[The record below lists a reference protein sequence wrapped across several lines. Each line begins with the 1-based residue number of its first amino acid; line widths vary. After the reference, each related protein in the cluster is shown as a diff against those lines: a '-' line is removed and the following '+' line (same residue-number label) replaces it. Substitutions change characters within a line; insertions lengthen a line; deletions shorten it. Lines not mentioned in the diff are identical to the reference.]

1 MIGQLKGNN
10 IHNNK
15 FPQKIKQTHPS
26 NSSNSSNYSNSMTHN
41 IPQHFDNI
49 LDPTSQEMI
58 QEILN
63 ISKIKDGFYISDKI
77 SAISLDVI
85 NEFKITHIINTT
97 GNQIMNQWESI
108 GINYLTINWSENPNQ
123 ILFDQKDEIAEKIVE
138 FIDKALTIGEG
149 VLVHS
154 FNGRNRVCLVALIYL
169 MRKYKWSLYKSMQ
182 YLKSKKN
189 DVEIP
194 NYFYNQLDNF
204 QKRLIQKGE
213 LTRDIPWEFENL
225 IDEEEKLMRNTY
237 MNGLPCKN
245 NVNLNEKDNN
255 RIMDL
260 LVGTGDNKKNK
271 NINKDNIYAKHII
284 WADNN
289 PYMFSQNKLEIIDLN
304 NDLCL
309 KKDIKPINCH
319 QKCKPIKSCIKTSEK
334 FSDIQ
339 FNISI
344 KKNNINVIKQKIN
357 FDNSERNVYR
367 NEYLNKIEYNNQLN
381 NDVKKQMININDIE
395 KNISN
400 NNTNSNTPA
409 LKEQNDNKSSSD
421 IDNNNNNNF
430 KNKFTFNIGSVNSL
444 NPKNI
449 NDFGIFE
456 DTPKINKD
464 MNRVNMINYT
474 PINMNINN
482 NNNNNNNKNKK
493 ITVITKSNK
502 ANNNN
507 PNSIRGTYNKKYMN
521 NNNNGNNSNIINKPL
536 NNFNPNL
543 IKRKGQD
550 SSRDNYPSS
559 HPLFNKNKSKEN
571 VPVKIKNYNNNYS
584 NIKKPTTPVLN
595 HNNNNSSNI
604 FKDNFNSSQSSTIRY
619 NSTKKLSS
627 SSNNFNSTSSG
638 ISFNNNNVNTKNSGY
653 NRYSNSYNKSASDR
667 PSTAPQK
674 EYNNSK
680 INCQNTGINFNSNL
694 NSKTKKNKNGIKSK
708 VNQRP
713 LSAENK
719 KYKNN
724 FGKNYNN
731 NMNSNM
737 KANNYY
743 NNIYGTRSNNSN
755 SINKEGMKGMN
766 QNNMKTNNNLHKF
779 NIAKQRRPSPVIK
792 SDNIFNKKTSK
803 AKF

>member
-1 MIGQLKGNN
+1 MIGQLKSNN
-10 IHNNK
+10 IYNNT
-15 FPQKIKQTHPS
+15 FPQKTKQTHPS
-26 NSSNSSNYSNSMTHN
+26 NSFDYSKSMTHN

-49 LDPTSQEMI
+49 LDPTSQQEMI

-85 NEFKITHIINTT
+85 NDFKITHIINTT

-108 GINYLTINWSENPNQ
+108 GVNYLTINWSENPSQ
-123 ILFDQKDEIAEKIVE
+123 ILFDLKDEIAEKIVE

-149 VLVHS
+149 VLAHS
-154 FNGRNRVCLVALIYL
+154 FNGKNRVCLVALIYL
-169 MRKYKWSLYKSMQ
+169 MKKYKWSLYKSMQ
-182 YLKSKKN
+182 YLKSKKT

-225 IDEEEKLMRNTY
+225 INEEEKLMRNTY

-245 NVNLNEKDNN
+245 NLNLNERNN
-255 RIMDL
+255 NIIIDL
-260 LVGTGDNKKNK
+260 LVGNNDNKNK
-271 NINKDNIYAKHII
+271 NKENVFSRHIF

-289 PYMFSQNKLEIIDLN
+289 PYLYPQSKLEIINSN
-304 NDLCL
+304 NDLCI

-319 QKCKPIKSCIKTSEK
+319 IKCKPIKSCIKTNDIK
-334 FSDIQ
+334 FSDIE
-339 FNISI
+339 FNISV

-357 FDNSERNVYR
+357 FDCSERNVYR
-367 NEYLNKIEYNNQLN
+367 NEYLNKLEYNNQLN
-381 NDVKKQMININDIE
+381 NDIKKKMININDID

-409 LKEQNDNKSSSD
+409 LKEQNENKSSSD
-421 IDNNNNNNF
+421 IDNNNL

-456 DTPKINKD
+456 DTPKISKDINKQ
-464 MNRVNMINYT
+464 NRVNIINYT

-482 NNNNNNNKNKK
+482 NNNKK
-493 ITVITKSNK
+493 ITVITKGNKFNNSNNIK
-502 ANNNN
+502 
-507 PNSIRGTYNKKYMN
+507 GVYNKKNIN
-521 NNNNGNNSNIINKPL
+521 NKSNGNNISNKPL

-543 IKRKGQD
+543 IKRKGQVSD
-550 SSRDNYPSS
+550 RSNYPSS
-559 HPLFNKNKSKEN
+559 HPLFNKNKNKDN
-571 VPVKIKNYNNNYS
+571 VPIKIKNFNNSFS
-584 NIKKPTTPVLN
+584 NIKKPTTSVLN
-595 HNNNNSSNI
+595 HNNNNPPNI
-604 FKDNFNSSQSSTIRY
+604 YKDNFNSSQTSSMRY

-627 SSNNFNSTSSG
+627 STNNFNSTSSG
-638 ISFNNNNVNTKNSGY
+638 ISFNNNNINTKNSGY
-653 NRYSNSYNKSASDR
+653 DQYSKSYNKSVSDR
-667 PSTAPQK
+667 PSTAPHK
-674 EYNNSK
+674 ELANPK
-680 INCQNTGINFNSNL
+680 INNGNNNNTGINFNSNI
-694 NSKTKKNKNGIKSK
+694 NSKIKKNKSVKNSKS
-708 VNQRP
+708 NQRP

-719 KYKNN
+719 NKYKNN

-731 NMNSNM
+731 NINTM

-743 NNIYGTRSNNSN
+743 NGIYGNGTRSNTNNSNSN
-755 SINKEGMKGMN
+755 SIRKEGTKGMN
-766 QNNMKTNNNLHKF
+766 QNNMKTNNNSQKF
-779 NIAKQRRPSPVIK
+779 NLAKQRRPSPVIK
-792 SDNIFNKKTSK
+792 SENIFSKKTSK
-803 AKF
+803 SNF